1 MTILSAELCLS
12 TDTLLWPGS
21 VVSVVTTLSH
31 VLLTE
36 DFLGWRLLGQ
46 GGAANR
52 LNLLASLP
60 TPTIQSMV
68 SMQRLL
74 PDSCFPLKKIVIF
87 LFFFG
92 CTSRIARPRFQ
103 IRDF

>member
-1 MTILSAELCLS
+1 MTILSAEHCFNTTDALLC
-12 TDTLLWPGS
+12 PGS

-60 TPTIQSMV
+60 TPTIQAMV
-68 SMQRLL
+68 SMQR
-74 PDSCFPLKKIVIF
+74 FHKILEGQMKI
-87 LFFFG
+87 
-92 CTSRIARPRFQ
+92 
-103 IRDF
+103 